1 MPDRTSRS
9 SFNAVLPLMAAVF
22 VAFLVIGLAMPV
34 LPLHVHDGLG
44 LGTFVV
50 GLVAGS
56 QFASALLTRPWAG
69 SFSDR
74 RGAKRAVATGLVV
87 AAAAGLLYLL
97 SLAPA
102 DPTVAGTIL
111 VLGRLLLGA
120 AESVIITGAVTWGMV
135 LAGPANTGRVIAW
148 VGAAMFA
155 AFAAGAPIGAALYAN
170 SGFAALGIATAGAPL
185 ATLLLIVPMRAVP
198 PAGKERP
205 SFLRVL
211 GTAWQPGAGSAL
223 SSVGFG
229 AITAFVTLLFALR
242 GWSHPWLPYTAFA
255 GVFIVARLLC
265 GHLPDRVGGA
275 RVALVCLLIEA
286 LGLALIWQADTA
298 PLGLLG
304 AALTGL
310 GYSLVYPG
318 LGVEAVSRV
327 APESRGLAMGA
338 YTAFLDLALGVSG
351 PLLGLVAGA
360 ARLEAAFLG
369 SAVAALAAVPIAL
382 RFLKARPSIQ
392 KEAAHEDSR
401 PPERSDPGDRL
412 ASRTCGTEAHVRA

>member
-97 SLAPA
+97 SLEPA
-102 DPTVAGTIL
+102 DPTAGGTIL

-170 SGFAALGIATAGAPL
+170 YGFAAIGVATAVAPL

-211 GTAWQPGAGSAL
+211 GTVWQPGAGSAL

-265 GHLPDRVGGA
+265 GHLPDRIGGA
-275 RVALVCLLIEA
+275 RVALICLLIEA

-360 ARLEAAFLG
+360 AGLEAAFLC
-369 SAVAALAAVPIAL
+369 SAIAALAAVPIAL
-382 RFLKARPSIQ
+382 RFLKARPPIQ
-392 KEAAHEDSR
+392 KEAAHEDSC
-401 PPERSDPGDRL
+401 PPERSGHGDRL
-412 ASRTCGTEAHVRA
+412 VRRTCGAEAHVRA

>member
-1 MPDRTSRS
+1 MEHMPDRTSRA
-9 SFNAVLPLMAAVF
+9 SFHAVLPLMAVVF
-22 VAFLVIGLAMPV
+22 VAFLVIGLAMPA

-74 RGAKRAVATGLVV
+74 RGAKRAVGSGLLI
-87 AAAAGLLYLL
+87 AAVAGLLYLL

-102 DPTVAGTIL
+102 DAPLAGAIL
-111 VLGRLLLGA
+111 VSGRLLLGA
-120 AESVIITGAVTWGMV
+120 AESVIITGAVTWAMV

-155 AFAAGAPIGAALYAN
+155 AFAAGAPVGAALYAAY
-170 SGFAALGIATAGAPL
+170 GFAAVGIATAVAPL
-185 ATLLLIVPMRAVP
+185 ATLLLVMPMRAVP
-198 PAGKERP
+198 PAGQERP
-205 SFLRVL
+205 SFVRVL
-211 GTAWQPGAGSAL
+211 GAVWQPGTGSAL

-242 GWSHPWLPYTAFA
+242 SWSHAWLPYTAFA
-255 GVFIVARLLC
+255 TVFIVARLLF
-265 GHLPDRVGGA
+265 GHLPDRMGGA
-275 RVALVCLLIEA
+275 RVALACLLIEA

-298 PLGLLG
+298 ALALLG
-304 AALTGL
+304 ASLTGL

-318 LGVEAVSRV
+318 FGVEAVSRV
-327 APESRGLAMGA
+327 PAESRGLAMGA

-360 ARLEAAFLG
+360 AGLEAAFLC
-369 SAVAALAAVPIAL
+369 SAVAALAAVPIAF
-382 RFLKARPSIQ
+382 RFLQSSKDP
-392 KEAAHEDSR
+392 AHEDSR
-401 PPERSDPGDRL
+401 PAEHGTAGDRSVRN
-412 ASRTCGTEAHVRA
+412 ARGTEAHVRA

>member
-1 MPDRTSRS
+1 
-9 SFNAVLPLMAAVF
+9 MAAVF
-22 VAFLVIGLAMPV
+22 AAFLVIGLAMPV

-74 RGAKRAVATGLVV
+74 RGAKRAVATGLVI
-87 AAAAGLLYLL
+87 AAVAGLLYLL
-97 SLAPA
+97 SLAPS
-102 DPTVAGTIL
+102 DPRLAGAVLVA
-111 VLGRLLLGA
+111 GRLLLGA
-120 AESVIITGAVTWGMV
+120 AESVIITGAVTWGMI
-135 LAGPANTGRVIAW
+135 LAGPASTGRVIAW

-155 AFAAGAPIGAALYAN
+155 AFAAGAPIGAALYAAC
-170 SGFAALGIATAGAPL
+170 GFAAIGIATTVAPL

-198 PAGKERP
+198 PAGQERP
-205 SFLRVL
+205 SFLSVL
-211 GTAWQPGAGSAL
+211 GAVWLPGAGSAL

-229 AITAFVTLLFALR
+229 AITAFVTLLFAVR
-242 GWSHPWLPYTAFA
+242 GWSHAWLPYTAFA
-255 GVFIVARLLC
+255 AVFIVARLLL
-265 GHLPDRVGGA
+265 GHLPDRRGGA
-275 RVALVCLLIEA
+275 RVALLCLIVEA
-286 LGLALIWQADTA
+286 LGLGLIWQADTA
-298 PLGLLG
+298 PLALLG

-327 APESRGLAMGA
+327 PAESRGLAMGA

-360 ARLEAAFLG
+360 AGLEAAFLC
-369 SAVAALAAVPIAL
+369 STVAALAAVPIAF
-382 RFLKARPSIQ
+382 RFLKPRSLDT
-392 KEAAHEDSR
+392 KEAPHENSHR
-401 PPERSDPGDRL
+401 PRCDTSDDRCVRSER
-412 ASRTCGTEAHVRA
+412 GTEAHARA

>member
-1 MPDRTSRS
+1 MPDRTSRV

-69 SFSDR
+69 GFSDR
-74 RGAKRAVATGLVV
+74 RGAKRAAATGLVI
-87 AAAAGLLYLL
+87 AAIAGLLYLL

-102 DPTVAGTIL
+102 SPTLAGTIL
-111 VLGRLLLGA
+111 VFGRLLLGA
-120 AESVIITGAVTWGMV
+120 AESVIITGAVTWGMI
-135 LAGPANTGRVIAW
+135 LAGPASTGRVIAW

-155 AFAAGAPIGAALYAN
+155 AFAAGAPIGAALYAAY
-170 SGFAALGIATAGAPL
+170 GFAAIGIATAVAPL
-185 ATLLLIVPMRAVP
+185 GTLLLIAPMRAVP
-198 PAGKERP
+198 PTEQERP
-205 SFLRVL
+205 PFLRVL
-211 GTAWQPGAGSAL
+211 GAVWQPGTGSAL

-242 GWSHPWLPYTAFA
+242 GWSHAWLPYTAFA
-255 GVFIVARLLC
+255 GVFIVARLLL
-265 GHLPDRVGGA
+265 GHLPDRMGGA
-275 RVALVCLLIEA
+275 KVALVCLLIEA
-286 LGLALIWQADTA
+286 LGLASIWLADTA
-298 PLGLLG
+298 SLALLG

-327 APESRGLAMGA
+327 PAESRGLAMGA
-338 YTAFLDLALGVSG
+338 YTAFLDLALGASG

-360 ARLEAAFLG
+360 AGLEAAFLC
-369 SAVAALAAVPIAL
+369 SAVAALAAVPIAF
-382 RFLKARPSIQ
+382 RFLKPRPLLA
-392 KEAAHEDSR
+392 KEAAHEDAR
-401 PPERSDPGDRL
+401 RARCDCDDRFVTID
-412 ASRTCGTEAHVRA
+412 RGTEAHARA

>member
-1 MPDRTSRS
+1 MEHMLDRTSRA
-9 SFNAVLPLMAAVF
+9 SFHAVLPLMAVVF

-34 LPLHVHDGLG
+34 LPLHVHDRLG

-74 RGAKRAVATGLVV
+74 RGAKRAVGSGLLI
-87 AAAAGLLYLL
+87 AAVAGLLYLL

-102 DPTVAGTIL
+102 DAPLAGAIL
-111 VLGRLLLGA
+111 VSGRLLLGA
-120 AESVIITGAVTWGMV
+120 AESVIITGAVTWAMV

-155 AFAAGAPIGAALYAN
+155 AFATGAPVGAALYAAY
-170 SGFAALGIATAGAPL
+170 GFAAVGIATAVAPL
-185 ATLLLIVPMRAVP
+185 ATLLLVMPMRAVP
-198 PAGKERP
+198 PAGQERP
-205 SFLRVL
+205 SFVRVL
-211 GTAWQPGAGSAL
+211 GAVWQPGTGSAL

-242 GWSHPWLPYTAFA
+242 SWSHAWLPYTAFA
-255 GVFIVARLLC
+255 TMFIVARLLF
-265 GHLPDRVGGA
+265 GHLPDRMGGA
-275 RVALVCLLIEA
+275 RVALACLLIEA

-298 PLGLLG
+298 ALALLG
-304 AALTGL
+304 ASLTGL

-318 LGVEAVSRV
+318 FGVEAVSRV
-327 APESRGLAMGA
+327 PAESRGLAMGA

-360 ARLEAAFLG
+360 AGLEAAFLC
-369 SAVAALAAVPIAL
+369 SAVAALAAVPIAF
-382 RFLKARPSIQ
+382 RFLQSSKDP
-392 KEAAHEDSR
+392 AHEDSR
-401 PPERSDPGDRL
+401 PAEHGTASDRSVRN
-412 ASRTCGTEAHVRA
+412 ARGTEAHVRA